1 MPKKTTARQSKVK
14 KEMDARTPNYKQKSQ
29 FDVVKESKPKGIRPK
44 EIFEGY
50 KDKRSGSETKT
61 KKSKY

>member
-1 MPKKTTARQSKVK
+1 MPKKTNARQSKVK
-14 KEMDARTPNYKQKSQ
+14 KEMDPRTPNYKQKSQ

-50 KDKRSGSETKT
+50 KDKK

>member
-1 MPKKTTARQSKVK
+1 MKKNKTKVK
-14 KEMDARTPNYKQKSQ
+14 KQMNPKTPNYKQKSQ
-29 FDVVKESKPKGIRPK
+29 YDVEKDTKPKGIRPK

-50 KDKRSGSETKT
+50 PKEKKEK

>member
-1 MPKKTTARQSKVK
+1 MPKKTPTKVK

-50 KDKRSGSETKT
+50 KDKTKK